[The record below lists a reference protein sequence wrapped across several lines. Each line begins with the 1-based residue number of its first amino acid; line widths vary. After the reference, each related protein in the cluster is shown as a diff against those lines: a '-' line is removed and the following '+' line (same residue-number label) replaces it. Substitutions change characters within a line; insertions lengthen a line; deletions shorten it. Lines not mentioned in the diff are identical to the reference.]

1 MCVLLPQ
8 VATEVR
14 REEAI
19 DEGIGGGIE
28 RRQTLDEGRNGRHRL
43 GLGDVAVDLQQVEDD
58 VRRPAQDEYCQLQC
72 THVDE
77 RDFHQSLIQIS
88 DCFPPE
94 SLGQK
99 VVTFAQIVLRPM
111 NLPKTMTNVILTV
124 LILALGIIPRE
135 LARRLSWS
143 SSSIGAPI
151 RPSLLAPALHPAGWD
166 PKDEEQIENK

>member
-99 VVTFAQIVLRPM
+99 VVTFAQIVLRP
-111 NLPKTMTNVILTV
+111 ILTEDDDECHLDGFDFSPGNNSTGTGPTAV
-124 LILALGIIPRE
+124 LVFVQHRSA
-135 LARRLSWS
+135 
-143 SSSIGAPI
+143 
-151 RPSLLAPALHPAGWD
+151 HPAVSVGTCAPSSGVG
-166 PKDEEQIENK
+166 PKR